1 MYVSLSSSIVVTFSM
16 YMFLSN
22 ATVKLLKDQ
31 ITNLNNLPK
40 ERVKMV
46 FHTVCRRDI
55 EQIQEYN

>member
-1 MYVSLSSSIVVTFSM
+1 M

-40 ERVKMV
+40 ERVKMI